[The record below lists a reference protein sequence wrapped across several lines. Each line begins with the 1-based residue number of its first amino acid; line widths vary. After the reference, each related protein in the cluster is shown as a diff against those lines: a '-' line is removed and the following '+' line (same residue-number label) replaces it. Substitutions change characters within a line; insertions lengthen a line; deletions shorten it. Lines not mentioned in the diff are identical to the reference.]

1 MAGAHPLSTL
11 PTAYGR
17 LYRYLSHRWWL
28 TFLLMGV
35 SFVCFGL
42 LTLNLLHLVSANINF
57 LVMNGLDA
65 VRDGGL
71 LQLFSLMALGYFAA
85 AFYVVFKLCEKVL
98 VEKLTYQKY
107 KGP

>member
-1 MAGAHPLSTL
+1 MAGAHPLSTS
-11 PTAYGR
+11 TVTYGR

-28 TFLLMGV
+28 TFLLMGM

-71 LQLFSLMALGYFAA
+71 LQLLSLMTLGYLAA

-98 VEKLTYQKY
+98 VERLTYDNY